1 MSIRLD
7 ERRYAEELKRL
18 VADFRMWKNPLVPL
32 PDGFEDDLAWRS
44 YRVFGQTNP
53 ADIIAL
59 AVRTRD
65 EDLVAQGEGFIS
77 DSVSMIDDEDVFGW
91 LFRMIWGKELQLRQQ
106 IADAD
111 VENLD
116 ATFDFL
122 TSACRLAAHILLGWG
137 EGDAS
142 SAYIARL
149 FLIEQYDEALNCIL
163 PYSNVSLNANE
174 TELVVSD
181 LRDRAIAAAMRRG
194 ETAAMETKLHKAE
207 DGPHYSSGED
217 STASDDG
224 EGLDVADDGRPFP
237 QSDVLYLFDADHVI
251 EAYRYFLDHA
261 DADADA
267 DGDAD
272 GDGELDDG
280 NPWRRPDFVQDKLL
294 TLAGAGIVEPLVS
307 TALEQGDGDR
317 LEAALNLLTIY
328 RGIVCDDGI
337 LALPIIAA
345 RTLQD
350 SDGLRPDADLDQR
363 MRYLESSRDLC
374 SSMAAMLLARIPD
387 PSWSRRL
394 AMDLLNADMES
405 YVRHVRELAE
415 S

>member
-7 ERRYAEELKRL
+7 ERRYVVELKCL
-18 VADFRMWKNPLVPL
+18 VADFRMWQDPLVPL
-32 PDGFEDDLAWRS
+32 PDGFDDALVQRS
-44 YRVFGQTNP
+44 YHVFGQTNP

-111 VENLD
+111 VEDLD

-122 TSACRLAAHILLGWG
+122 TSACRLAAHVLLGWG
-137 EGDAS
+137 EGDTS

-163 PYSNVSLNANE
+163 PYSNVSLNTNE
-174 TELVVSD
+174 TELVASD

-194 ETAAMETKLHKAE
+194 ETAAMETKLHEAE
-207 DGPHYSSGED
+207 DGLRPSSSEG
-217 STASDDG
+217 SAAPDDG
-224 EGLDVADDGRPFP
+224 DENGVADDGRPFP

-261 DADADA
+261 EADA
-267 DGDAD
+267 
-272 GDGELDDG
+272 DGELDDG
-280 NPWRRPDFVQDKLL
+280 SPWRRPDFVQDKLL

-317 LEAALNLLTIY
+317 LEAALNLLAIY

-345 RTLQD
+345 RTLRD

-363 MRYLESSRDLC
+363 MRYLESSRDLR

-405 YVRHVRELAE
+405 YARHVRELAE

>member
-7 ERRYAEELKRL
+7 KRRYVEELKRL

-44 YRVFGQTNP
+44 YRVFGQTSP

-142 SAYIARL
+142 SAYA
-149 FLIEQYDEALNCIL
+149 
-163 PYSNVSLNANE
+163 S
-174 TELVVSD
+174 T
-181 LRDRAIAAAMRRG
+181 
-194 ETAAMETKLHKAE
+194 
-207 DGPHYSSGED
+207 SGEEI
-217 STASDDG
+217 S
-224 EGLDVADDGRPFP
+224 
-237 QSDVLYLFDADHVI
+237 
-251 EAYRYFLDHA
+251 
-261 DADADA
+261 
-267 DGDAD
+267 
-272 GDGELDDG
+272 
-280 NPWRRPDFVQDKLL
+280 
-294 TLAGAGIVEPLVS
+294 
-307 TALEQGDGDR
+307 
-317 LEAALNLLTIY
+317 
-328 RGIVCDDGI
+328 
-337 LALPIIAA
+337 
-345 RTLQD
+345 
-350 SDGLRPDADLDQR
+350 
-363 MRYLESSRDLC
+363 
-374 SSMAAMLLARIPD
+374 
-387 PSWSRRL
+387 
-394 AMDLLNADMES
+394 
-405 YVRHVRELAE
+405 
-415 S
+415 

>member
-7 ERRYAEELKRL
+7 ERRYVEELKRL

-44 YRVFGQTNP
+44 YRVFGQTSP

-122 TSACRLAAHILLGWG
+122 TSACRLAAHVLLGWG

-163 PYSNVSLNANE
+163 PYSNVSLNTNE
-174 TELVVSD
+174 SELVVSD

-194 ETAAMETKLHKAE
+194 ETAAMEMKLHKAE

-261 DADADA
+261 DADAD
-267 DGDAD
+267 GDAD

-317 LEAALNLLTIY
+317 LEAALNLLAIY
-328 RGIVCDDGI
+328 RDIVYDDGI

>member
-7 ERRYAEELKRL
+7 ERRYVEELKRL

-44 YRVFGQTNP
+44 YRVFGQTSP

-77 DSVSMIDDEDVFGW
+77 DSVFMIDDEDVFGW

-261 DADADA
+261 DADAD
-267 DGDAD
+267 GDAD

-317 LEAALNLLTIY
+317 LEAALNLLAIY
-328 RGIVCDDGI
+328 RDIVYDDGI

-345 RTLQD
+345 RTLRD

>member
-7 ERRYAEELKRL
+7 ERRYVEELKRL

-44 YRVFGQTNP
+44 YRVFGQTSP

-122 TSACRLAAHILLGWG
+122 TSACQLAAHILLGWG

-261 DADADA
+261 DADAD
-267 DGDAD
+267 GDAD
-272 GDGELDDG
+272 GDGELDNG

-317 LEAALNLLTIY
+317 LEAALNLLAIY
-328 RGIVCDDGI
+328 RDIVYDDGI

-345 RTLQD
+345 RTLRD

-363 MRYLESSRDLC
+363 MRYLESSRDLR

-387 PSWSRRL
+387 PSWSRKL
-394 AMDLLNADMES
+394 AVDLLNADMES
-405 YVRHVRELAE
+405 YARHVRELAE

>member
-7 ERRYAEELKRL
+7 ERRYVEELKRL

-77 DSVSMIDDEDVFGW
+77 DSDSMIDDEDVFGW

-267 DGDAD
+267 DGD
-272 GDGELDDG
+272 GELDDG

-317 LEAALNLLTIY
+317 LEAALNLLAIY
-328 RGIVCDDGI
+328 RDIVYDDGI

>member
-32 PDGFEDDLAWRS
+32 PDGFEDDLVWRS
-44 YRVFGQTNP
+44 YRVFGQTSP

-111 VENLD
+111 VEDLD

-261 DADADA
+261 DADAD
-267 DGDAD
+267 GDAD

-317 LEAALNLLTIY
+317 LEAALNLLAIY
-328 RGIVCDDGI
+328 RDIVYDDGI

>member
-1 MSIRLD
+1 M
-7 ERRYAEELKRL
+7 
-18 VADFRMWKNPLVPL
+18 
-32 PDGFEDDLAWRS
+32 
-44 YRVFGQTNP
+44 
-53 ADIIAL
+53 
-59 AVRTRD
+59 
-65 EDLVAQGEGFIS
+65 
-77 DSVSMIDDEDVFGW
+77 FGW

-217 STASDDG
+217 STRLTTGRGLTSRMMAVRSRNPMYCTCSMRTTSSRRIAISSTMPMAMRMVMAS
-224 EGLDVADDGRPFP
+224 LIMAIP
-237 QSDVLYLFDADHVI
+237 
-251 EAYRYFLDHA
+251 
-261 DADADA
+261 
-267 DGDAD
+267 
-272 GDGELDDG
+272 
-280 NPWRRPDFVQDKLL
+280 
-294 TLAGAGIVEPLVS
+294 GAGRIS
-307 TALEQGDGDR
+307 
-317 LEAALNLLTIY
+317 
-328 RGIVCDDGI
+328 C
-337 LALPIIAA
+337 
-345 RTLQD
+345 RT
-350 SDGLRPDADLDQR
+350 S
-363 MRYLESSRDLC
+363 C
-374 SSMAAMLLARIPD
+374 
-387 PSWSRRL
+387 
-394 AMDLLNADMES
+394 
-405 YVRHVRELAE
+405 
-415 S
+415 

>member
-1 MSIRLD
+1 MPIRLD
-7 ERRYAEELKRL
+7 ERRYVEELKCL
-18 VADFRMWKNPLVPL
+18 VADFRMWQDPLVPL
-32 PDGFEDDLAWRS
+32 PDGFEDDLVWRS
-44 YRVFGQTNP
+44 YRVFGQTSP

-111 VENLD
+111 VEDLD
-116 ATFDFL
+116 AIFDFL
-122 TSACRLAAHILLGWG
+122 TSACRLAAHVLLGWG
-137 EGDAS
+137 EGDTS

-174 TELVVSD
+174 TELVASD

-194 ETAAMETKLHKAE
+194 ETAAMEMKLHEAE
-207 DGPHYSSGED
+207 GGLRPSSSEG
-217 STASDDG
+217 SAAPDDG
-224 EGLDVADDGRPFP
+224 DENGVADDGRPFP

-261 DADADA
+261 EADA
-267 DGDAD
+267 
-272 GDGELDDG
+272 DGELDDG
-280 NPWRRPDFVQDKLL
+280 SPWRRPDFVQDKLL

-317 LEAALNLLTIY
+317 LEAALNLLAIY

-363 MRYLESSRDLC
+363 MRYLESSRDLR

-387 PSWSRRL
+387 PSWSRKL
-394 AMDLLNADMES
+394 AVDLLNADMES
-405 YVRHVRELAE
+405 YARHVRELAE

>member
-7 ERRYAEELKRL
+7 ERRYVEELKWL

-44 YRVFGQTNP
+44 YRVFGQTSP

-59 AVRTRD
+59 AVRTHD

-122 TSACRLAAHILLGWG
+122 TSACRLAAHVLLGWG
-137 EGDAS
+137 EGDTS

-149 FLIEQYDEALNCIL
+149 FLIEQYDDALNCIL
-163 PYSNVSLNANE
+163 PYSNVSLNTNE
-174 TELVVSD
+174 SELVVSD

-194 ETAAMETKLHKAE
+194 ETAAMEMKLHKAE

-261 DADADA
+261 
-267 DGDAD
+267 GVDAD

-345 RTLQD
+345 RTLRD

>member
-1 MSIRLD
+1 MPIRLD
-7 ERRYAEELKRL
+7 ERRYVEELKCL
-18 VADFRMWKNPLVPL
+18 VADFRMWQDPLVPL
-32 PDGFEDDLAWRS
+32 PDGFEDDLVWRS
-44 YRVFGQTNP
+44 YRVFGQTSP
-53 ADIIAL
+53 DDIIAL

-111 VENLD
+111 VEDLD
-116 ATFDFL
+116 AIFDFL
-122 TSACRLAAHILLGWG
+122 TSACRLAAHVLLGWG
-137 EGDAS
+137 EGDTS

-163 PYSNVSLNANE
+163 PYSNVSLNTNE
-174 TELVVSD
+174 TELVASD

-237 QSDVLYLFDADHVI
+237 QSDVLYLFDADHTI

-261 DADADA
+261 EADA
-267 DGDAD
+267 
-272 GDGELDDG
+272 DGELDDG
-280 NPWRRPDFVQDKLL
+280 SPWRRPDFVQDKLL

-317 LEAALNLLTIY
+317 LEAALNLLAIY

-363 MRYLESSRDLC
+363 MRYLESSRDLR

-387 PSWSRRL
+387 PSWSRKL
-394 AMDLLNADMES
+394 AVDLLNADMES
-405 YVRHVRELAE
+405 YARHVRELAE

>member
-1 MSIRLD
+1 MPIRLD
-7 ERRYAEELKRL
+7 ERRYVEELKCL
-18 VADFRMWKNPLVPL
+18 VADFRMWQDPLVPL
-32 PDGFEDDLAWRS
+32 PDGFEDDLVWRS
-44 YRVFGQTNP
+44 YRVFGQTSP

-111 VENLD
+111 VEDLD
-116 ATFDFL
+116 AIFDFL
-122 TSACRLAAHILLGWG
+122 TSACRLAAHVLLGWG
-137 EGDAS
+137 EGDVS

-174 TELVVSD
+174 TELVASD

-261 DADADA
+261 EADA
-267 DGDAD
+267 
-272 GDGELDDG
+272 DGELDDG
-280 NPWRRPDFVQDKLL
+280 SPWRRPDFVQDKLL

-317 LEAALNLLTIY
+317 LEAALNLLAIY

-363 MRYLESSRDLC
+363 MRYLESSRDLR

-387 PSWSRRL
+387 PSWSRKL
-394 AMDLLNADMES
+394 AVDLLNADMES
-405 YVRHVRELAE
+405 YARHVRELAE

>member
-1 MSIRLD
+1 MPIRLD
-7 ERRYAEELKRL
+7 ERRYVEELKCL
-18 VADFRMWKNPLVPL
+18 VADFRMWQDPLVPL
-32 PDGFEDDLAWRS
+32 PDGFEDDLVWRS
-44 YRVFGQTNP
+44 YRVFGQTSP

-111 VENLD
+111 VEDLD
-116 ATFDFL
+116 AIFDFL
-122 TSACRLAAHILLGWG
+122 TSACRLAAHVLLGWG
-137 EGDAS
+137 EGDTS

-174 TELVVSD
+174 TELVASD

-261 DADADA
+261 EADA
-267 DGDAD
+267 
-272 GDGELDDG
+272 DGELDDG
-280 NPWRRPDFVQDKLL
+280 SPWRRPDFVQDKLL

-317 LEAALNLLTIY
+317 LEAALNLLAIY

-363 MRYLESSRDLC
+363 MRYLESSRDLR

-387 PSWSRRL
+387 PSWSRKL
-394 AMDLLNADMES
+394 AVDLLNADMES
-405 YVRHVRELAE
+405 YARHVRELAE

>member
-7 ERRYAEELKRL
+7 ERRYVEELKCL
-18 VADFRMWKNPLVPL
+18 VADFRMWQDPLVPL
-32 PDGFEDDLAWRS
+32 PDGFDDALVQRS
-44 YRVFGQTNP
+44 YHVFGQTNP

-111 VENLD
+111 VEDLD

-122 TSACRLAAHILLGWG
+122 TSACRLAAHVLLGWG
-137 EGDAS
+137 EGDTS

-163 PYSNVSLNANE
+163 PYSNVSLNTNE
-174 TELVVSD
+174 TELVASD

-194 ETAAMETKLHKAE
+194 ETAAMETKLHEAE
-207 DGPHYSSGED
+207 DGLRPSSSEG
-217 STASDDG
+217 SAAPDDG
-224 EGLDVADDGRPFP
+224 DENGVADDGRPFP

-261 DADADA
+261 EADA
-267 DGDAD
+267 
-272 GDGELDDG
+272 DGELDDG
-280 NPWRRPDFVQDKLL
+280 SPWRRPDFVQDKLL

-317 LEAALNLLTIY
+317 LEAALNLLAIY

-345 RTLQD
+345 RTLRD

-363 MRYLESSRDLC
+363 MRYLESSRDLR

-405 YVRHVRELAE
+405 YARHVRELAE

>member
-7 ERRYAEELKRL
+7 ERRYVEELKCL
-18 VADFRMWKNPLVPL
+18 VADFRMWQDPLVPL
-32 PDGFEDDLAWRS
+32 PDGFDDALVQRS
-44 YRVFGQTNP
+44 YHVFGQTSP

-111 VENLD
+111 VEDLD

-122 TSACRLAAHILLGWG
+122 TSACRLAAHVLLGWG
-137 EGDAS
+137 EGDTS

-174 TELVVSD
+174 TELVASD

-194 ETAAMETKLHKAE
+194 ETAAMEMKLHEAE
-207 DGPHYSSGED
+207 GGLRPSSSEG
-217 STASDDG
+217 SAAPDDG
-224 EGLDVADDGRPFP
+224 DENGVADDGRPFP

-261 DADADA
+261 EADA

-280 NPWRRPDFVQDKLL
+280 NPWHKPDFVQDKLL

-307 TALEQGDGDR
+307 TALEQRDRDR
-317 LEAALNLLTIY
+317 LEAALNLLAIY
-328 RGIVCDDGI
+328 RDIVCDDGI

-363 MRYLESSRDLC
+363 MRYLESSRDLR

-387 PSWSRRL
+387 PSWSRKL
-394 AMDLLNADMES
+394 AVDLLNADMES
-405 YVRHVRELAE
+405 YARHVRQLAE

>member
-1 MSIRLD
+1 MPIRLD
-7 ERRYAEELKRL
+7 ERRYVEELKCL
-18 VADFRMWKNPLVPL
+18 VADFRMWQDPLVPL
-32 PDGFEDDLAWRS
+32 PDGFEDDLVWRS
-44 YRVFGQTNP
+44 YRVFGQTSP

-111 VENLD
+111 VEDLD
-116 ATFDFL
+116 AIFDFL
-122 TSACRLAAHILLGWG
+122 TSACRLAAHVLLGWG
-137 EGDAS
+137 EGDTS

-174 TELVVSD
+174 TELVASD

-237 QSDVLYLFDADHVI
+237 QSDVLYLFDADHTI

-261 DADADA
+261 EADA
-267 DGDAD
+267 
-272 GDGELDDG
+272 DGELDDG
-280 NPWRRPDFVQDKLL
+280 SPWRRPDFVQDKLL

-317 LEAALNLLTIY
+317 LEAALNLLAIY

-363 MRYLESSRDLC
+363 MRYLESSRDLR

-387 PSWSRRL
+387 PSWSRKL
-394 AMDLLNADMES
+394 AVDLLNADMES
-405 YVRHVRELAE
+405 YARHVRELAE

>member
-1 MSIRLD
+1 MPIRLD
-7 ERRYAEELKRL
+7 ERRYVEELKCL
-18 VADFRMWKNPLVPL
+18 VADFRMWQDPLVPL
-32 PDGFEDDLAWRS
+32 PDGFEDDLVWRS
-44 YRVFGQTNP
+44 YRVFGQTSP

-111 VENLD
+111 VEDLD
-116 ATFDFL
+116 AIFDFL
-122 TSACRLAAHILLGWG
+122 TSACRLAAHVLLGWG
-137 EGDAS
+137 EGDTS

-174 TELVVSD
+174 TELVASD

-194 ETAAMETKLHKAE
+194 ETAAMEMKLHEAE
-207 DGPHYSSGED
+207 GGLRPSSSEG
-217 STASDDG
+217 SAAPDDG
-224 EGLDVADDGRPFP
+224 DENGVADDGRPFP

-261 DADADA
+261 EADA
-267 DGDAD
+267 
-272 GDGELDDG
+272 DGELDDG
-280 NPWRRPDFVQDKLL
+280 SPWRRPDFVQDKLL

-317 LEAALNLLTIY
+317 LEAALNLLAIY
-328 RGIVCDDGI
+328 RDIVCDDGI

-363 MRYLESSRDLC
+363 MRYLESSRDLR

-387 PSWSRRL
+387 PSWSRKL
-394 AMDLLNADMES
+394 AVDLLNADMES
-405 YVRHVRELAE
+405 YARHVRELAE

>member
-7 ERRYAEELKRL
+7 ERRYVEELKCL
-18 VADFRMWKNPLVPL
+18 VADFRMWQDPLVPL
-32 PDGFEDDLAWRS
+32 PDGFDDALVQRS
-44 YRVFGQTNP
+44 YHVFGQTNP

-111 VENLD
+111 VEDLD

-122 TSACRLAAHILLGWG
+122 TSACRLAAHVLLGWG
-137 EGDAS
+137 EGDTS

-163 PYSNVSLNANE
+163 PYSNVSLNTNE
-174 TELVVSD
+174 TELVASD

-194 ETAAMETKLHKAE
+194 ETAAMETKLHEAE
-207 DGPHYSSGED
+207 DGLRPSSSEG
-217 STASDDG
+217 SAAPDDG
-224 EGLDVADDGRPFP
+224 DENGVADDGRPFP

-261 DADADA
+261 EADA
-267 DGDAD
+267 
-272 GDGELDDG
+272 DGELDDG
-280 NPWRRPDFVQDKLL
+280 SPWRRPDFVQDKLL

-317 LEAALNLLTIY
+317 LEAALNLLAIY

-345 RTLQD
+345 RTLRD

-363 MRYLESSRDLC
+363 MRYLESSRDLR

-387 PSWSRRL
+387 PSWSRKL
-394 AMDLLNADMES
+394 AVDLLNADMES
-405 YVRHVRELAE
+405 YARHVRELAE

>member
-1 MSIRLD
+1 MPIRLD
-7 ERRYAEELKRL
+7 ERRYVEELKRL

-44 YRVFGQTNP
+44 YRVFGQTSP

-261 DADADA
+261 DADAD
-267 DGDAD
+267 GDAD

-317 LEAALNLLTIY
+317 LEAALNLLAIY
-328 RGIVCDDGI
+328 RDIVYDDGI

-345 RTLQD
+345 RTLRD

>member
-7 ERRYAEELKRL
+7 ERRYVEELKRL

-44 YRVFGQTNP
+44 YRVFGQTSP

-261 DADADA
+261 DADAD
-267 DGDAD
+267 GDAD

-317 LEAALNLLTIY
+317 LEAALNLLAIY
-328 RGIVCDDGI
+328 RDIVYDDGI

-345 RTLQD
+345 RTLRD

-363 MRYLESSRDLC
+363 MRYLESSRDLR

-387 PSWSRRL
+387 PSWSRKL
-394 AMDLLNADMES
+394 AVDLLNADMES
-405 YVRHVRELAE
+405 YARHVRELAE

>member
-7 ERRYAEELKRL
+7 ERRYVEELKRL

-32 PDGFEDDLAWRS
+32 PDGFEDDLVWRS
-44 YRVFGQTNP
+44 YRVFGQTSP

-122 TSACRLAAHILLGWG
+122 TSACRLAAHVLLGWG
-137 EGDAS
+137 EGDTS

-163 PYSNVSLNANE
+163 PYSNVSLNTNE
-174 TELVVSD
+174 SELVVSD

-194 ETAAMETKLHKAE
+194 ETAAMEMKLHKAE

-237 QSDVLYLFDADHVI
+237 RFVPLWW
-251 EAYRYFLDHA
+251 R
-261 DADADA
+261 
-267 DGDAD
+267 GD
-272 GDGELDDG
+272 
-280 NPWRRPDFVQDKLL
+280 
-294 TLAGAGIVEPLVS
+294 
-307 TALEQGDGDR
+307 
-317 LEAALNLLTIY
+317 
-328 RGIVCDDGI
+328 
-337 LALPIIAA
+337 
-345 RTLQD
+345 
-350 SDGLRPDADLDQR
+350 
-363 MRYLESSRDLC
+363 
-374 SSMAAMLLARIPD
+374 
-387 PSWSRRL
+387 
-394 AMDLLNADMES
+394 
-405 YVRHVRELAE
+405 
-415 S
+415 

>member
-7 ERRYAEELKRL
+7 ERRYVEELKCL
-18 VADFRMWKNPLVPL
+18 VADFRMWQDPLVPL
-32 PDGFEDDLAWRS
+32 PDGFDDALVQRS
-44 YRVFGQTNP
+44 YHVFGQTNP

-111 VENLD
+111 VEDLD

-122 TSACRLAAHILLGWG
+122 TSACRLAAHVLLGWG
-137 EGDAS
+137 EGDTS

-163 PYSNVSLNANE
+163 PYSNVSLNTNE
-174 TELVVSD
+174 TELVASD

-194 ETAAMETKLHKAE
+194 ETAAMETKLHEAE
-207 DGPHYSSGED
+207 DGLRPSSSEG
-217 STASDDG
+217 SAAPDDG
-224 EGLDVADDGRPFP
+224 DENGVADDGRPFP

-261 DADADA
+261 EADA
-267 DGDAD
+267 
-272 GDGELDDG
+272 DGELDDG
-280 NPWRRPDFVQDKLL
+280 SPWRRPDFVQDKLL

-317 LEAALNLLTIY
+317 LEAALNLLAIY

-363 MRYLESSRDLC
+363 MRYLESSRDLR

-405 YVRHVRELAE
+405 YARHVRELAE

>member
-7 ERRYAEELKRL
+7 ERRYVEELKCL
-18 VADFRMWKNPLVPL
+18 VADFRMWQDPLVPL
-32 PDGFEDDLAWRS
+32 PDGFEDDLVWRS
-44 YRVFGQTNP
+44 YRVFGQTSP

-111 VENLD
+111 VEDLD
-116 ATFDFL
+116 AIFDFL
-122 TSACRLAAHILLGWG
+122 TSACRLAAHVLLGWG
-137 EGDAS
+137 EGDTS

-163 PYSNVSLNANE
+163 PYSNVSLNTNE
-174 TELVVSD
+174 TELVASD

-207 DGPHYSSGED
+207 DGLRPSSSEG
-217 STASDDG
+217 SAAPDDG
-224 EGLDVADDGRPFP
+224 DENGVADDGRPFP
-237 QSDVLYLFDADHVI
+237 QSDVLYLFDADHTI

-261 DADADA
+261 EADA
-267 DGDAD
+267 
-272 GDGELDDG
+272 DGELDDG
-280 NPWRRPDFVQDKLL
+280 SPWRRPDFVQDKLL

-317 LEAALNLLTIY
+317 LEAALNLLAIY

-345 RTLQD
+345 RTLRD

-363 MRYLESSRDLC
+363 MRYLESSRDLR

-405 YVRHVRELAE
+405 YARHVRELAE

>member
-7 ERRYAEELKRL
+7 ERRYVEELKCL
-18 VADFRMWKNPLVPL
+18 VADFRMWQDPLVPL
-32 PDGFEDDLAWRS
+32 PDGFDDALVQRS
-44 YRVFGQTNP
+44 YHVFGQTSP

-111 VENLD
+111 VEDLD

-122 TSACRLAAHILLGWG
+122 TSACRLAAHVLLGWG
-137 EGDAS
+137 EGDTS

-174 TELVVSD
+174 TELVASD

-194 ETAAMETKLHKAE
+194 ETAAMEMKLHEAE
-207 DGPHYSSGED
+207 GGLRPSSSEG
-217 STASDDG
+217 SAAPDDG
-224 EGLDVADDGRPFP
+224 DENGVADDGRPFP

-261 DADADA
+261 EADA
-267 DGDAD
+267 
-272 GDGELDDG
+272 DGELDDG

-317 LEAALNLLTIY
+317 LEAALNLLAIY
-328 RGIVCDDGI
+328 RDIVCDDGI

-345 RTLQD
+345 RTLRD
-350 SDGLRPDADLDQR
+350 SDGPRPDADLDQR
-363 MRYLESSRDLC
+363 MRYLESSRDLR

-387 PSWSRRL
+387 PSWSRKL
-394 AMDLLNADMES
+394 AVDLLNADMES
-405 YVRHVRELAE
+405 YARHVRELAE

>member
-7 ERRYAEELKRL
+7 ERRYVEELKRL

-44 YRVFGQTNP
+44 YRVFGQTSP

-261 DADADA
+261 D
-267 DGDAD
+267 
-272 GDGELDDG
+272 GDGELDNG
-280 NPWRRPDFVQDKLL
+280 NPWRRPDFVQ
-294 TLAGAGIVEPLVS
+294 A
-307 TALEQGDGDR
+307 
-317 LEAALNLLTIY
+317 
-328 RGIVCDDGI
+328 
-337 LALPIIAA
+337 
-345 RTLQD
+345 
-350 SDGLRPDADLDQR
+350 
-363 MRYLESSRDLC
+363 SRAVLGRCC
-374 SSMAAMLLARIPD
+374 SSASIWGRPASATSSWAWILLP
-387 PSWSRRL
+387 
-394 AMDLLNADMES
+394 
-405 YVRHVRELAE
+405 RHVRCVPRRPRHWMPCAPRSASFRRTIPRRSSSGSFASVSNHADSIVVDKGDGMDVVEVR
-415 S
+415 

>member
-7 ERRYAEELKRL
+7 ERRYVEELKCL
-18 VADFRMWKNPLVPL
+18 VADFRMWQDPLVPL
-32 PDGFEDDLAWRS
+32 PDGFDDALVQRS
-44 YRVFGQTNP
+44 YHVFGQTSP

-111 VENLD
+111 VEDLD

-122 TSACRLAAHILLGWG
+122 TSACRLAAHVLLGWG
-137 EGDAS
+137 EGDTS

-174 TELVVSD
+174 TELVASD

-194 ETAAMETKLHKAE
+194 ETAAMEMKLHEAE
-207 DGPHYSSGED
+207 GGLRPSSSEG
-217 STASDDG
+217 SAAPDDG
-224 EGLDVADDGRPFP
+224 DENGVADDGRPFP

-261 DADADA
+261 EADA

-280 NPWRRPDFVQDKLL
+280 NPWHKPDFVQDKLL

-307 TALEQGDGDR
+307 TALEQRDRDR
-317 LEAALNLLTIY
+317 LEAALNLLAIH
-328 RGIVCDDGI
+328 RDIVCDDGI

-363 MRYLESSRDLC
+363 MRYLESSRDLR

-387 PSWSRRL
+387 PSWSRKL
-394 AMDLLNADMES
+394 AVDLLNADMES
-405 YVRHVRELAE
+405 YARHVRELAE

>member
-7 ERRYAEELKRL
+7 ERRYVEELKWL

-59 AVRTRD
+59 AVRTHD

-181 LRDRAIAAAMRRG
+181 LRDCAIAAAMRRG

-251 EAYRYFLDHA
+251 EAYRYSLDH
-261 DADADA
+261 A

-272 GDGELDDG
+272 GDGELDNG